1 MVTKFGSVVTGL
13 SPEQLPEY
21 IPNDAPV
28 IAIVDEAVQEWFSH
42 YFPAIPFITIHAA
55 ETVKTLETIE
65 KLTLN
70 LLNEEADRTFFLLG
84 VGGGIVCD
92 ITGFLAS
99 TYMRGVRFG
108 FIPTTLLAQVDAALG
123 GKNGVNVSG
132 YKNITGT
139 FTQPEFVL
147 CTTDVLSTLPERV
160 FNAGMSEVIKAALIA
175 DAALF
180 DFIEQYAGEI
190 INRKEPALSEV
201 IHRAAQIKLDI
212 VAHDEKEKGERRKL
226 NLGHTLGHA
235 IERSVRN
242 IMHGEAVSIGLAYA
256 ARFSQRQGWLT
267 AADVHRITALL
278 QRFRLPV
285 DAIIPIEDLQETM
298 MKDKKKSGVLLHYIA
313 LTAIGKAVEV
323 DINISNFQFL
333 IPNS

>member
-1 MVTKFGSVVTGL
+1 MVTKFGQVVTGL
-13 SPEQLPEY
+13 TPEQLPEY
-21 IPNDAPV
+21 IPNNTPV
-28 IAIVDEAVQEWFSH
+28 IAIVDEQVQEWFTH
-42 YFPAIPFITIHAA
+42 YFPTIPFITVQAVEA
-55 ETVKTLETIE
+55 VKTLDTIE
-65 KLTLN
+65 KLTLD

-147 CTTDVLSTLPERV
+147 CTTDVLDTLPARV

-175 DAALF
+175 DATLF
-180 DFIEQYAGEI
+180 EFIEQHVREI

-201 IHRAAQIKLDI
+201 IRRAVQIKLDI
-212 VAHDEKEKGERRKL
+212 VARDEKEKGERRKL

-235 IERSVRN
+235 IERNVKN
-242 IMHGEAVSIGLAYA
+242 IMHGEAVGIGLAYA

-267 AADVHRITALL
+267 AADVLRITALL
-278 QRFRLPV
+278 KRFRLPV
-285 DAIIPIEDLQETM
+285 DPIIPVEELHETM
-298 MKDKKKSGVLLHYIA
+298 MKDKKKSGVLLHFIA

-323 DINISNFQFL
+323 DIDMANFKFL

>member
-1 MVTKFGSVVTGL
+1 MIKKFGSVVTGL
-13 SPEQLPEY
+13 TSEQLPEY

-28 IAIVDEAVQEWFSH
+28 IAIVDEQVREWFSR
-42 YFPAIPFITIHAA
+42 YFPSIPYISMQAA

-65 KLTLN
+65 KLTLS

-84 VGGGIVCD
+84 VGGGIVSD
-92 ITGFLAS
+92 ITGFLAA

-147 CTTDVLSTLPERV
+147 CTTDVLSTLPDRV
-160 FNAGMSEVIKAALIA
+160 FNAGMAEVIKAALIA
-175 DAALF
+175 DASLF
-180 DFIEQYAGEI
+180 EFIEQHAHEI
-190 INRKEPALSEV
+190 INRKEPALSEM
-201 IHRAAQIKLDI
+201 IHRAVQIKLDI
-212 VAHDEKEKGERRKL
+212 VARDEKEKGERRKL

-235 IERSVRN
+235 IERMVKN

-256 ARFSQRQGWLT
+256 ARFSQQQGWLT
-267 AADVHRITALL
+267 AGDVLRITALL
-278 QRFRLPV
+278 KRFQLPV
-285 DAIIPIEDLQETM
+285 DSLIPVAELQETM

-313 LTAIGKAVEV
+313 LLSIGKAVEV
-323 DINISNFQFL
+323 DINMADFTISDF
-333 IPNS
+333 